1 VEPLYTAQK
10 KSDEK
15 INESKKDPELAPLPS
30 LARVTF
36 FKKIN
41 EDQE

>member
-1 VEPLYTAQK
+1 
-10 KSDEK
+10 
-15 INESKKDPELAPLPS
+15 LAPLPS

-41 EDQE
+41 EDQEWESAIVY